1 MLRRLASLLI
11 VLWALGFAW
20 TAILLPQPAGD
31 ERTDGVIVLTG
42 GEGRI
47 PRGLDVLRAG
57 DARLML
63 VSGVDPE
70 VRPKEFAASYKVERK
85 YMRCCITLG
94 FEAVDTR
101 SNAREAARWIA
112 ANDLKSVRLITTDW
126 HMCRAAFE
134 LEQVAPA
141 GIVVVEDAVASRP
154 RFGVLFAEYHKL
166 LARRVSQLWS
176 GS

>member
-1 MLRRLASLLI
+1 MLRRVASFLI
-11 VLWALGFAW
+11 VVWALGFAW
-20 TAILLPQPAGD
+20 TAIMLPQPAGD

-70 VRPKEFAASYKVERK
+70 VRPREFAASYDVERK

-101 SNAREAARWIA
+101 SNGREAARWIA

-126 HMCRAAFE
+126 HMRRAAFE
-134 LEQVAPA
+134 LRQALPDD
-141 GIVVVEDAVASRP
+141 IVLVYDAVPGHPSLNM
-154 RFGVLFAEYHKL
+154 LFKEYNKYL
-166 LARRVSQLWS
+166 LRRAAAVI
-176 GS
+176 GI

>member
-1 MLRRLASLLI
+1 MLRRVASFLI
-11 VLWALGFAW
+11 VVWALGFVW
-20 TAILLPQPAGD
+20 TAIMLPQPAGD
-31 ERTDGVIVLTG
+31 QRTDGIVVLTG
-42 GEGRI
+42 AEGRI
-47 PRGLDVLRAG
+47 PRGLDVLRSGQAG
-57 DARLML
+57 LML

-70 VRPKEFAASYKVERK
+70 VRPAEFAASYDVERK

-112 ANDLKSVRLITTDW
+112 ANKLTSVRLITTDW
-126 HMCRAAFE
+126 HMRRAAFE
-134 LEQVAPA
+134 LAQVTPA
-141 GIVVVEDAVASRP
+141 HVVVVEDAVPSRP

-166 LARRVSQLWS
+166 LARGISQLWS